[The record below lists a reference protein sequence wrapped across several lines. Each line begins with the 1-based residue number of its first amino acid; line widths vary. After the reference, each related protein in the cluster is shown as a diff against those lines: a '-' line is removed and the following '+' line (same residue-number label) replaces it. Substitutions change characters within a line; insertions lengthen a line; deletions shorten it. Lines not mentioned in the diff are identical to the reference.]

1 VGFDDEHPI
10 TNKNML
16 RSINFNLFIL

>member
-1 VGFDDEHPI
+1 VGFDDEHPV

-16 RSINFNLFIL
+16 RSNNFNLFIL